1 MDPFTGLT
9 VGVDLADRASAICVI
24 GRDGD
29 VVLRETIPTNADVIR
44 AWFSRGQY
52 DRVVIEACT
61 NASWVGWTLEECG
74 QRVLVA
80 DPRSIGLIH
89 KKCRKNDRRD
99 AEKLARLARAD
110 EHLVYPT
117 HLRSR
122 ERTEAMADVRA
133 RASLVATRTHLVN
146 TTRALAKM
154 QGTRLPRCTPAGLPE
169 VIEPL
174 RRTHPTLH
182 ATLAPMVAAIAALGE
197 QIHATDHKLEGLCRR
212 FPETRRMRQVHG
224 VGALTALTFALVIDD
239 VNRFSRTRDVA
250 AYLGLVP
257 KQAQTG
263 DTDPSMRITKA
274 GDRYLRSLLVQCAK
288 KILTTKAPDCDLKR
302 WGSAIAARGGTRAKH
317 VATIAVARRLGIT
330 LFALWKNGVDYIPIR
345 EDTMNTDA

>member
-1 MDPFTGLT
+1 MDPITGYT
-9 VGVDLADRASAICVI
+9 VGVDLADRVSAICVV
-24 GRDGD
+24 GPEGE
-29 VVLRETIPTNADVIR
+29 VVLRDTIATNVDMIR
-44 AWFSRGQY
+44 AWFSRGRY

-89 KKCRKNDRRD
+89 KKSRKNDRRD

-110 EHLVYPT
+110 EQLVYPT

-122 ERTEAMADVRA
+122 ERTEAMAEVRA
-133 RASLVATRTHLVN
+133 RAALVATRTRLVN

-154 QGTRLPRCTPAGLPE
+154 QGVRLSRCSPRGLGRM
-169 VIEPL
+169 IEPL
-174 RRTHPTLH
+174 ERTRPTLF
-182 ATLAPMVAAIAALGE
+182 ATLTPLVAAIDALSG
-197 QIHATDHKLEGLCRR
+197 QIHATDDRLNKLCAR
-212 FPETRRMRQVHG
+212 FAETRRMLQIHG
-224 VGALTALTFALVIDD
+224 VGEVTALTFALVIDD
-239 VNRFSRTRDVA
+239 VNRFSRSRDVA

-288 KILTTKAPDCDLKR
+288 KILGAKGPDCDLKR
-302 WGSAIAARGGTRAKH
+302 WGSVIAARGGKRAKQ
-317 VATIAVARRLGIT
+317 VATVAVARRLAIT
-330 LFALWKNGVDYIPIR
+330 LFALWKNDVDYIPIR
-345 EDTMNTDA
+345 EGAMTTGA